1 MSPDPLGVLVFW
13 HFRNSLYLLTYLLTY
28 LKVINPHNSGTAAAI
43 VTKLRRLNERPP
55 GAEIPQLGRNTSISN
70 TTSGPVDQSSTLKRL
85 CHVWRTG
92 TFKLVH
98 VTGQGVPLRAGCNE
112 GCGMFELFFLIYLFN
127 FLWKAISA
135 CCEAAVRPAESGL
148 SLP

>member
-1 MSPDPLGVLVFW
+1 MGVLVFW

-28 LKVINPHNSGTAAAI
+28 LKVINPHNSGTAVPI
-43 VTKLRRLNERPP
+43 ITKLHVLN
-55 GAEIPQLGRNTSISN
+55 ASPQGSKLIEFGRKRTISN
-70 TTSGPVDQSSTLKRL
+70 TTSGPVGQRSTLKRL

-98 VTGQGVPLRAGCNE
+98 VTGQGVPLGAGCNE

-135 CCEAAVRPAESGL
+135 CCEAAVRPTGTGL